1 MTWLNGISITCFAAS
16 YSVVLLLELSR
27 ILFRAPFRKLFSLTM
42 LVAGLFAHA
51 VFVVLQTEVQIGADG
66 FSMGSWSGWI
76 LSAAWILMAATLWIL
91 LKQPKSIAALLLIP
105 MALAMVFCGG
115 LPFLQAGFS
124 EGSADGQAAES
135 IWNMVHGNSL
145 LVGTAV
151 VALGCMFG
159 VMYLVHSFRL
169 KKKLPPLKRFRFPSL
184 EWLQRAAEI
193 SLFVS
198 AALLA
203 VGLLSG
209 IAINSIHRQAGSTVL
224 SWSDP
229 VVWSSV
235 ILFSWLAAVSIFAI
249 VYRPARQGRKVA
261 YLVVAS
267 FAFLVLELGIVW
279 WVGHGNSSNAPD
291 LVSVQVA
298 TEDPSLLEDRP

>member
-1 MTWLNGISITCFAAS
+1 M
-16 YSVVLLLELSR
+16 LLLELSR
-27 ILFRAPFRKLFSLTM
+27 VLFHAPFRKFLSLAM
-42 LVAGLFAHA
+42 LIAGMFAHA
-51 VFVVLQTEVQIGADG
+51 VFVVMQTQVQWGNGWGDG
-66 FSMGSWSGWI
+66 FAMGSWSGWI
-76 LSAAWILMAATLWIL
+76 LSAAWILMAANLWIL

-105 MALAMVFCGG
+105 MSLAMVFCGS
-115 LPFLQAGFS
+115 LPVLQAGFS
-124 EGSADGQAAES
+124 GDSRVDGRASEG

-145 LVGTAV
+145 LVGTAI

-169 KKKLPPLKRFRFPSL
+169 KKKLPPLKGFRFPSL
-184 EWLQRAAEI
+184 EWLHRAAEI

-209 IAINSIHRQAGSTVL
+209 IAINSIHRRAGSTVL
-224 SWSDP
+224 SWGDP

-235 ILFSWLAAVSIFAI
+235 ILLSWLMAVSVFSL

-261 YLVVAS
+261 YLVVVS

-279 WVGHGNSSNAPD
+279 WVGHGNSPNTPD
-291 LVSVQVA
+291 LVSAQVAAEDPSPNKDVA
-298 TEDPSLLEDRP
+298 TEDRP